1 MKNQSTVRYRTF
13 QLRHP
18 DKAPRRAGGAPGAAR
33 GPELRIKQTAAL
45 NESKHAEDKVSRCN
59 YDTMSAKTTQEKEFI
74 ILNLRGKSPTLRL
87 VRLAVVLRGAEEFS
101 EALLHTHT
109 YTGFSLTMHCLPT
122 SLGNNLTPI
131 QASNC
136 CDTVTCEASSGVCS
150 LLLSRPFQKLSPSC
164 QLWSTRVG
172 GNKA

>member
-1 MKNQSTVRYRTF
+1 MLIWLKNHWKVRYRTF

-59 YDTMSAKTTQEKEFI
+59 YDTMSAKTTKKKKFTSI
-74 ILNLRGKSPTLRL
+74 LLNLRGKSPTWRL

-101 EALLHTHT
+101 EALLHTHIHQT
-109 YTGFSLTMHCLPT
+109 QRGKPT
-122 SLGNNLTPI
+122 S
-131 QASNC
+131 
-136 CDTVTCEASSGVCS
+136 TVQEHNIH
-150 LLLSRPFQKLSPSC
+150 R
-164 QLWSTRVG
+164 
-172 GNKA
+172 KARSEK